1 MTVAGANNPDENIK
15 STVVQ
20 VTEVGE
26 EHKVTRNVIKL
37 QSRLQFTRVIF

>member
-26 EHKVTRNVIKL
+26 EHKVTRNVKL
-37 QSRLQFTRVIF
+37 QSRLQFTRGIF